1 MRLSAYIW
9 VLLRVALSFSLFAA
23 AGAVCAFAY
32 LAVCP
37 QDGGGEAAVRQPSY
51 SDVLAD
57 FLAGS
62 SAEISLSAEELS
74 DAVYGL
80 IIVEAR
86 AKSENKNSFALPTPP
101 RFSVES
107 RGLRAQF
114 PIFANA
120 VFVSFRTF
128 LTLEAQFDGGE
139 MRIVR
144 AHIGQAKIPAF
155 AAERIARNL
164 RSAYGLP
171 ESGFG
176 KIKNIS
182 LNGDTVVLKK

>member
-9 VLLRVALSFSLFAA
+9 ALLRVALSFSLFAA

-37 QDGGGEAAVRQPSY
+37 QDDGGEAAVRQPSPT
-51 SDVLAD
+51 DALAD

-80 IIVEAR
+80 IIAEAR

-107 RGLRAQF
+107 RRIRAQF

-139 MRIVR
+139 MCIAR